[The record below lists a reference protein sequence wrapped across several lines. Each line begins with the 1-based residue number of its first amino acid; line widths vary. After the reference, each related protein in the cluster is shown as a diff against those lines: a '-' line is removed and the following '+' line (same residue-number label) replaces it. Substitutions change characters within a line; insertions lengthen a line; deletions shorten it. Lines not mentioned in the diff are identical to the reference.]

1 MNEYFIDLIYFT
13 NFVKIELDL
22 VNYAIMQ
29 QKLLKKQMV
38 YMWEN

>member
-38 YMWEN
+38 YM

>member
-1 MNEYFIDLIYFT
+1 MNEYFIDLIYST